1 MIQCKQQEVLDMEK
15 RQERSRGN
23 ISVEGIVSPG
33 SEDLGRGHKLGL
45 LATRQKKKKKKES
58 GKEIQP
64 C

>member
-1 MIQCKQQEVLDMEK
+1 MEK